1 MAAVNIAVP
10 PAPLRHVPL
19 GPLDVT
25 LEHGA
30 GGVAYVRSQHRLA
43 DYPDR
48 LTDRL
53 DHYARENPDG
63 VFIAER
69 DASGGWRRVTYGEA
83 LAAAKAIGQA
93 LLDRGLSA
101 DRPLLIL
108 SGNDVDHALFG
119 LAALYVGV
127 PYAPIS
133 PAYSI
138 VSFDHGK
145 LRYIVDLLRPG
156 LVFVADGAAYQ
167 RAIAAVVPLATE
179 LVVKRNPPPRRPA
192 TDFADLLATTPTAAV
207 TAANR
212 AVGPDTIAKFLYT
225 SGSTGWPKGVIN
237 TERMLTSN
245 QVMLRTVIAVM
256 QEEPPVLVDWLP
268 WNHTFGGNHNV
279 GLVLYNGGSLYID
292 GGRPTPDGIG
302 ETARNLREIAPT
314 IYFNVPKG
322 FEMLLPHL
330 RADKELREN
339 FFSRL
344 KLNFFAAAGL
354 PQPVWQAL
362 DEIAVAT
369 CGERILMLT
378 GLGATESAPFAMA
391 CDRNTTRSGHVGVPV
406 PGLELKLAPVG
417 DKFEARFR
425 GPNVTPGY
433 WRQPELTA
441 KAFDEEGFYRTGD
454 ALRFADRNDLRQG
467 FAFDGR
473 LAEDFKLS
481 SGTRV
486 SVGPLRAR
494 LLDQLAPFVRDAVIA
509 GVDRDD
515 VGALIFPDIG
525 ACRSFCRELAADAPL
540 AAVLA
545 HPTLRDGLRQRL
557 ATLAAE
563 APGSSTHVARA
574 ILLEDPPSIDAHEM
588 TDKGSINQRAVLA
601 NRAALVEK
609 LYADPTGPE
618 VIAIGGA
625 G

>member
-1 MAAVNIAVP
+1 MASVNIALP
-10 PAPLRHVPL
+10 TAPLRHVTL
-19 GPLDVT
+19 GALDVDI
-25 LEHGA
+25 ESGA
-30 GGVAYVRSQHRLA
+30 GGILYVRSKLPLPA
-43 DYPDR
+43 YPDR

-53 DHYARENPDG
+53 DTHARETPDR

-69 DASGGWRRVTYGEA
+69 DASGGWRQVTYAQA
-83 LAAAKAIGQA
+83 LASAKAIGQA
-93 LLDRGLSA
+93 LLDRGLSPE
-101 DRPLLIL
+101 RPLVIL
-108 SGNDVDHALFG
+108 SSNDVDHALLG

-156 LVFVADGAAYQ
+156 LVFVADGAAYA
-167 RAIAAVVPLATE
+167 RAIAAVVPPATE
-179 LVVKRNPPPRRPA
+179 LVVTRNPPPGRPA

-207 TAANR
+207 AAANR

-237 TERMLTSN
+237 TERMLTAN

-256 QEEPPVLVDWLP
+256 QEEPPVIVDWLP

-292 GGRPTPDGIG
+292 GGRPTPDGIA
-302 ETARNLREIAPT
+302 ETVRNLREIAPT
-314 IYFNVPKG
+314 LYFNVPKG
-322 FEMLLPHL
+322 FEMLLPHF

-339 FFSRL
+339 FFRRL

-354 PQPVWQAL
+354 PQPVWQVL

-378 GLGATESAPFAMA
+378 GLGATESAPFAMS

-417 DKFEARFR
+417 DKLEARFR

-441 KAFDEEGFYRTGD
+441 QAFDEEGFYRTGD
-454 ALRFADRNDLRQG
+454 ALRFVDPNDLRQG

-494 LLDQLAPFVRDAVIA
+494 LLDRLAPLVRDVVIA

-515 VGALIFPDIG
+515 IGALIFPDVG
-525 ACRSFCRELAADAPL
+525 VCRSACGELAADTPVV
-540 AAVLA
+540 AVLA
-545 HPTLRDGLRQRL
+545 QPAVRSAFRKRLGVL
-557 ATLAAE
+557 ATE

-574 ILLEDPPSIDAHEM
+574 LLLAEPPSIDAHEM

-601 NRAALVEK
+601 NRAALVEA
-609 LYADPTGPE
+609 LYADPPGPE
-618 VIAIGGA
+618 VIMLGA
-625 G
+625 